1 MDELESEATD
11 SPTAITEAEKLLEG
25 SQYQDSFT
33 HTDDN
38 RPAANP
44 VVRQANALLL
54 KVCVLR
60 ICELPQRGLE
70 LAENVLYIANL
81 NNLQALLSKAQL
93 FRGLCLFDLG
103 LYADASWCFT
113 RAASIHWVS
122 RGVPVLTKMAEEKR
136 LALPEGSEGK
146 QRSKNFQTIP
156 LSAKDSGSLLSDSL

>member
-1 MDELESEATD
+1 MNDPQSKETESL
-11 SPTAITEAEKLLEG
+11 TAIIEAEMLLEG
-25 SQYQDSFT
+25 SQYQDAFA
-33 HTDDN
+33 HADDN
-38 RPAANP
+38 LPAANP
-44 VVRQANALLL
+44 VARRANALLL

-60 ICELPQRGLE
+60 LCELPQRGLE
-70 LAENVLYIANL
+70 LAENALYIADLDNQ
-81 NNLQALLSKAQL
+81 QALVSKAQL

-122 RGVPVLTKMAEEKR
+122 RGVPVLTAMAEEKR

-156 LSAKDSGSLLSDSL
+156 LPAKYLGSLSSNSP